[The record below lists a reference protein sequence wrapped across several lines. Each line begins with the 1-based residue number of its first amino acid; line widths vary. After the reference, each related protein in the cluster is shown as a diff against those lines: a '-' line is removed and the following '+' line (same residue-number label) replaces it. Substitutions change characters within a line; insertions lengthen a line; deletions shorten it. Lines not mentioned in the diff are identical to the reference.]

1 MKRVVLSVV
10 AVVAAIAVATG
21 VLKSHALLHFG
32 SRGMPPIQELQ
43 TREQLDKLPVQE
55 FEDRSLVFPRETS
68 R

>member
-1 MKRVVLSVV
+1 
-10 AVVAAIAVATG
+10 
-21 VLKSHALLHFG
+21 
-32 SRGMPPIQELQ
+32 MPPIQELQ